1 MKMRHLRRF
10 SESRE
15 EALDI
20 DYIRQCFIDLIEDE
34 SAAGGIDTM
43 IWDEATRQEV
53 APLEGGETEC
63 TFYCYEPVVN
73 MDIESEEEYFAGME
87 KSEEFSRNLRSAIS
101 RLRDE
106 YPRYKIAFHCELQEG
121 DMKTYQRCIVLDISI

>member
-20 DYIRQCFIDLIEDE
+20 EYIRQCFI
-34 SAAGGIDTM
+34 
-43 IWDEATRQEV
+43 
-53 APLEGGETEC
+53 
-63 TFYCYEPVVN
+63 
-73 MDIESEEEYFAGME
+73 
-87 KSEEFSRNLRSAIS
+87 
-101 RLRDE
+101 E
-106 YPRYKIAFHCELQEG
+106 YPSYKISFHCELQEG

>member
-1 MKMRHLRRF
+1 MKMRHLRRV

-34 SAAGGIDTM
+34 SAAGDIDTTV
-43 IWDEATRQEV
+43 WDEVAGQEV
-53 APLEGGETEC
+53 EGGGKTEC

-73 MDIESEEEYFAGME
+73 MDMESEEEYFAGME
-87 KSEEFSRNLRSAIS
+87 KSEEFSKNLRSAIS
-101 RLRDE
+101 RLKDE
-106 YPRYKIAFHCELQEG
+106 YPSYKISFHCELQEG
-121 DMKTYQRCIVLDISI
+121 DMKTYQRCIVLDISL

>member
-1 MKMRHLRRF
+1 MRHLKRF
-10 SESRE
+10 NESIE

-20 DYIRQCFIDLIEDE
+20 DYIRQCFIELIEDE
-34 SAAGGIDTM
+34 GAAGGIDTM
-43 IWDEATRQEV
+43 IWDEAIGQEV

-73 MDIESEEEYFAGME
+73 MDIESEEEYFAGIE
-87 KSEEFSRNLRSAIS
+87 KVEDFSKNLRSAIS

-106 YPRYKIAFHCELQEG
+106 YPSYKIAFHCELQEG
-121 DMKTYQRCIVLDISI
+121 DMKTYQRCIVLDISL

>member
-34 SAAGGIDTM
+34 SAA
-43 IWDEATRQEV
+43 
-53 APLEGGETEC
+53 
-63 TFYCYEPVVN
+63 
-73 MDIESEEEYFAGME
+73 
-87 KSEEFSRNLRSAIS
+87 
-101 RLRDE
+101 
-106 YPRYKIAFHCELQEG
+106 
-121 DMKTYQRCIVLDISI
+121 

>member
-1 MKMRHLRRF
+1 MKMKMNHLRRF
-10 SESRE
+10 SESVDER
-15 EALDI
+15 LDI

-43 IWDEATRQEV
+43 VWDEAVGHEV
-53 APLEGGETEC
+53 DGGGKTEC
-63 TFYCYEPVVN
+63 AFYCYEPVVN
-73 MDIESEEEYFAGME
+73 MDIESEEEYFAGIE
-87 KSEEFSRNLRSAIS
+87 KVDEFSKNLKSAIS

-106 YPRYKIAFHCELQEG
+106 YPSYKIAFHCELQEG